1 MNRIG
6 RCPTRFFLVLFA
18 AAGPAMA
25 QQKPTAPAPPTD
37 PARDHTIPEFTVPP
51 PAPGVTY
58 VRCLALGDM
67 GTGHP
72 DQRLVARSMSLYA
85 EREAADFILT
95 LGDNFYEDGVTSVDD
110 PQWKTK
116 FEDVYDAKSL
126 AVPVYASLGNHDHK
140 GNVQAQIDYTRKNPR
155 WRMPAQYYSFSRK
168 LDGDATVEFFAI
180 DSTPLHLGSAGID
193 KQLAW
198 LDKALGESKARWKI
212 VFGHHPLYSNGEHG
226 SDPPLTARLE
236 PLFVK
241 HKVDVH
247 IAGHDHHL
255 EMTKPIKGV
264 HYVIAGAGAGPQRA
278 YKAKWTNESYYTAT
292 LGGFIALRISAD
304 NLLIEFVRLKGETQ
318 YAHTLTKS
326 PRPPA

>member
-1 MNRIG
+1 
-6 RCPTRFFLVLFA
+6 
-18 AAGPAMA
+18 MA

-85 EREAADFILT
+85 EREGTDFILT

-116 FEDVYDAKSL
+116 FENVYDAKSL
-126 AVPVYASLGNHDHK
+126 GVPVYASLGNHDHN
-140 GNVQAQIDYTRKNPR
+140 GSVQAQIDYTRINPR

-168 LDGDATVEFFAI
+168 LDGDATVEFFAV

-212 VFGHHPLYSNGEHG
+212 VFGHHPLYSNGAHGSDPRLPHGEHG

-241 HKVDVH
+241 HKVDVY

-255 EMTKPIKGV
+255 EMTKPIRGV
-264 HYVIAGAGAGPQRA
+264 HHVIAGAGAGPQRA
-278 YKAKWTNESYYTAT
+278 YKAKWTDDSYYTAT